1 LIDSDNLTYFMRLP
15 IPSLNL
21 HVKSAKMALSVASS
35 PEEIR
40 EVQRLRYKVL
50 AKSVGLSQ
58 LANPD
63 GLDEDEIDAWCDHL
77 IVRDMRTL
85 NVVGTFRVLSPRAAV
100 CCGHFHAEQAFD
112 LERLQHLRGQM
123 AEAGCACVHPDYR
136 ASGVLMML
144 WAGLSA
150 LMRREGC
157 DYLASCASI
166 SLADGGY
173 NATALYQRLGATHLS
188 PLEYRVA
195 PRNPLVLHKCEPG
208 HAPYVP
214 PLLEG
219 YLRGGAWICG
229 EPAWDADSNSAE
241 LFLLLPIDAM
251 YRRRLDDSAMA

>member
-1 LIDSDNLTYFMRLP
+1 MRLP
-15 IPSLNL
+15 IPSLNP
-21 HVKSAKMALSVASS
+21 HVNSAKIALSVASS

-85 NVVGTFRVLSPRAAV
+85 QVVGTFRVLSPRAAV

-112 LERLQHLRGQM
+112 LERLQHLRGRM

-136 ASGVLMML
+136 GSGVLMML